1 MKNPQGKIP
10 PSQSVAG
17 RIKTKSL
24 EQSSA
29 ILLPQGGRASFLLY
43 ETPNQFTLKA
53 VRICLI

>member
-1 MKNPQGKIP
+1 MKNPQDKIP

-29 ILLPQGGRASFLLY
+29 ILAQCGRASFLLY

-53 VRICLI
+53 IRICLN